1 MQYIVPAVPLLLL
14 GGIVALVVMSVLR
27 GRVGLNRPA
36 RAPRAPRPKK
46 VTLRAV
52 SPDRMD
58 ADLQELI
65 RKG

>member
-14 GGIVALVVMSVLR
+14 GGIVALVLTSALR
-27 GRVGLNRPA
+27 GRVLVKRT
-36 RAPRAPRPKK
+36 PRSPRPKK
-46 VTLRAV
+46 VTLRVV